1 MRRGPLRVVV
11 AARSS
16 ACNAG
21 HATTG
26 EIRRSGA
33 FTLLGCRLLTIK
45 DNCSQPEEPD
55 ANRITRANDLLG
67 IHARTMVGMLLDGS
81 VAVDC
86 TDKQTSMVPIT

>member
-21 HATTG
+21 HAATG

-33 FTLLGCRLLTIK
+33 FTLLGYRLLTIK
-45 DNCSQPEEPD
+45 GNCCQPEGPG
-55 ANRITRANDLLG
+55 ANRITRASDLLG
-67 IHARTMVGMLLDGS
+67 IHARTMVGMLLDDS
-81 VAVDC
+81 VAVNC